1 MTTREP
7 RGDPRPELLSHEALR
22 QIEQELAQLECL
34 VRQLAVPTLPAELGD
49 PTLARAQAAFWD
61 RYARRARDAR
71 SAADEA
77 RDEELAR
84 SFASRLLRRLAE
96 SDAALAPVALL
107 QHRQRERAP
116 DVRGRVA
123 EVLDA
128 AARQGAAPRMDL
140 RVAAGVGRELWDEEC
155 ESWVE
160 LPEGTPGGR
169 YLALA
174 VAGESMT
181 PLLHPGDVVLV
192 RVGPELV
199 RDSVIIARH
208 PENGYVVKRVGRVAG
223 EQVELLSLNADFAPM
238 HIPRDERLVLG
249 TVVARWCTHGDGARP

>member
-1 MTTREP
+1 
-7 RGDPRPELLSHEALR
+7 
-22 QIEQELAQLECL
+22 
-34 VRQLAVPTLPAELGD
+34 VRQLAVPTLPADLDD
-49 PTLARAQAAFWD
+49 PTLARAQSAFWE
-61 RYARRARDAR
+61 RYARQARQTQPAAERARDDVQAG
-71 SAADEA
+71 A
-77 RDEELAR
+77 
-84 SFASRLLRRLAE
+84 FASRMLHRLAE
-96 SDAALAPVALL
+96 ADAALTPVTLL

-116 DVRGRVA
+116 AVRGRVA
-123 EVLDA
+123 EVLEA

-160 LPEGTPGGR
+160 LPEGTPAGR

-199 RDSVIIARH
+199 RDTVIIARH

-238 HIPRDERLVLG
+238 RIPRDERLVLG
-249 TVVARWCTHGDGARP
+249 TVVARWCSHGASDEPPIIEARGR